1 VLGEGERF
9 PLGVR
14 RTVRHISVLV
24 AIAGFAWLAAPA
36 LSLDPPR
43 PTAED
48 FEQRLPEI
56 ERSAQPVARA
66 AAAASHV
73 HAGEGPVTHTS
84 EPITAPEQFDLAGI
98 AGELR
103 AYEVRA
109 RQSDGSWSEW
119 IETANGD
126 PVYFGDAEELQVR
139 ARGWQPAGRLHYVD
153 VSTTAEDGGLLGG
166 VRGAINDAFVSVAS
180 LVQPAAEAETPRP
193 DYVSRAE
200 WGAKGGG
207 GCRPRDNPVQGKVK
221 VAVVHHTVTAGNYT
235 AEEAPGIVLGICR
248 FHRNGNGWN
257 DIGYNALIDRYGT
270 IYMGRAGGLGRAI
283 IGAQAQGYNAQS
295 TGVAA
300 IGTHTSKPIGEESL
314 QSFAELLAW
323 KLTHHGRP
331 VRGKTRVRSAG
342 GSSNRYKAGKRVRS
356 KRITGH
362 LKLNLTACPGGA
374 LKAQLKEI
382 RARAAEIVAGTVTK
396 PPKAPPSGGTG
407 GG

>member
-1 VLGEGERF
+1 
-9 PLGVR
+9 LGVR
-14 RTVRHISVLV
+14 RAVRHISVLV

-43 PTAED
+43 PSAED

-56 ERSAQPVARA
+56 EPAPAAIATRATVA
-66 AAAASHV
+66 
-73 HAGEGPVTHTS
+73 HAHAHPGEGPITHLS
-84 EPITAPEQFDLAGI
+84 DQIDAPDDFDLAGI

-103 AYEVRA
+103 PYEMRA
-109 RQSDGSWSEW
+109 REGDGTWSDW

-126 PVYFGDAEELQVR
+126 PVYFDGADELQVR
-139 ARGWQPAGRLHYVD
+139 TRGWQPAGRLHYVD
-153 VSTTAEDGGLLGG
+153 VTTSSEGDGLVEDI
-166 VRGAINDAFVSVAS
+166 RGAMNDAFVSVAS
-180 LVQPAAEAETPRP
+180 LVDPSAEAETVRP
-193 DYVSRAE
+193 DYVSRGE
-200 WGAKGGG
+200 WGAKGAG
-207 GCRPRDNPVQGKVK
+207 GCRPRDNPARGTVK
-221 VAVVHHTVTAGNYT
+221 VAVVHHTVTAGNYS
-235 AEEAPGIVLGICR
+235 AAEAPGIVLGICR

-257 DIGYNALIDRYGT
+257 DIGYNALVDRYGT
-270 IYMGRAGGLGRAI
+270 IYMGRAGGLGKAI
-283 IGAQAQGYNAQS
+283 VGAQAQGYNAQS

-300 IGTHTSKPIGEESL
+300 IGTHTSKPIGEASL

-374 LKAQLKEI
+374 LKTQLKEI
-382 RARAAEIVAGTVTK
+382 RARAAEIVGSTVPEP
-396 PPKAPPSGGTG
+396 PPKKPPSGGTG